1 MLPKKPVVIALWWT
15 QPFSRAGASSTLLLG
30 IARNRGNS
38 FLQEALWASRRQWPC
53 RYQRLD
59 LLSSITIPVT
69 SPWCIPQLLLVAM
82 VAAAPCSEEWLF
94 GWASHTTF
102 RVRDTKD
109 FRVLMEKYSW
119 HSLTQSRHLLMWSY
133 RVNTSFWKELPCE
146 GYLLETGTGRVE
158 GRSKSRGRW
167 SNREWIH
174 SNSTGKMQRCC
185 PATAPEHS
193 EEQCSAGSSSL
204 QWDVMENAR
213 AGRKEGK
220 QVNYTGKLG
229 QSTPG
234 TL

>member
-1 MLPKKPVVIALWWT
+1 MQIPETGPLKLHHDSCNLTLVRTTIAAGGNGGSSPLLWGMVIWVGVTHHLPCQGHQRFQGAHGKIQLT
-15 QPFSRAGASSTLLLG
+15 Q
-30 IARNRGNS
+30 
-38 FLQEALWASRRQWPC
+38 
-53 RYQRLD
+53 
-59 LLSSITIPVT
+59 
-69 SPWCIPQLLLVAM
+69 
-82 VAAAPCSEEWLF
+82 
-94 GWASHTTF
+94 
-102 RVRDTKD
+102 
-109 FRVLMEKYSW
+109 
-119 HSLTQSRHLLMWSY
+119 SLTQSRHLLMWSY

-185 PATAPEHS
+185 PATAPEHN